1 VNAVKAPDPGAMLLE
16 IVLLVPLDYVSK
28 EGRKVFIIL
37 KQLVTYHI
45 SGVFID
51 VLNLE
56 FDIIL
61 YSKMDYESVFTNIW
75 FFEIKSLKI

>member
-1 VNAVKAPDPGAMLLE
+1 MLLE

-37 KQLVTYHI
+37 KQLVTYHT